1 MIPLA
6 IPNLAGNEQR
16 YIMQC
21 LETNFV
27 SSVGPFV
34 ERFEKEFAQ
43 HIGARHAVACVNGT
57 SALHVCLRLMG
68 VEPGDEVM
76 ASSFTFIA
84 TVNPIRYLGATP
96 VLVDAE
102 AETWCIDPQLVAGE
116 LRRRAGSGERL
127 PKAVVVVHVL
137 GNPCR
142 MEPIVEVCE
151 ELGIPILEDAAG
163 ALGAQYTVGQFADK
177 HVGTIGRAGCFSF
190 NGNKII
196 TTGGGGM
203 IVTDDEAFARRA
215 KHLTTQARPDPA
227 EYVHDEVGY
236 NYRLTNIAAAIGVA
250 QLELLDRFLAAKK
263 RIADRYDSHFRDLA
277 GVQLAPRAGWAAPS
291 HWLYAILL
299 DPTKAKKDR
308 HQMQQELQTLGIQA
322 RPLWWPIHDQALYK
336 DVPHLGG
343 EVSAALHRTA
353 LTLPCSTGLQEDE
366 QDQVIQAVLE
376 RLQ

>member
-34 ERFEKEFAQ
+34 GRFEKEFAQ
-43 HIGARHAVACVNGT
+43 HIGARYAVACASGT

-76 ASSFTFIA
+76 ASTFTFIA

-102 AETWCIDPQLVAGE
+102 SDTWCIDPHLVAGE

-127 PKAVVVVHVL
+127 PRAVVAVHVL
-137 GNPCR
+137 GNPCH
-142 MEPIVEVCE
+142 MEPMVEVCE
-151 ELGIPILEDAAG
+151 ELGIPLLEDAAG
-163 ALGAQYTVGQFADK
+163 ALGAQYTAGQFAGK

-203 IVTDDEAFARRA
+203 IVTDDEAFARKA

-236 NYRLTNIAAAIGVA
+236 NYRLTNIAAALGVA
-250 QLELLDRFLAAKK
+250 QLELLDQFLAAKK
-263 RIADRYDSHFRDLA
+263 HIADRYDEQLGGLD
-277 GVQLAPRAGWAAPS
+277 GVALAPRASWAAPS
-291 HWLYAILL
+291 HWMYAFLL
-299 DPTKAKKDR
+299 DPARAKKDR
-308 HQMQQELQTLGIQA
+308 HQMQQELQTLGIMA
-322 RPLWWPIHDQALYK
+322 RPLWWPIHDQALYSGS
-336 DVPHLGG
+336 PHLGG
-343 EVSAALHRTA
+343 EVAESLHRTA
-353 LTLPCSTGLQEDE
+353 LTLPCSTGLTEDE
-366 QDQVIQAVLE
+366 QEQVIQAVLE
-376 RLQ
+376 RLR